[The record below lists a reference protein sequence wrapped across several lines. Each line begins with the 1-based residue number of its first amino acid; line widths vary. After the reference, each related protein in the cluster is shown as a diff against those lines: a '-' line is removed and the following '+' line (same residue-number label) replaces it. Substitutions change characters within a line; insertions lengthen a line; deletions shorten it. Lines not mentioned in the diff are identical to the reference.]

1 MLPTVDF
8 DSSPAVAD
16 FVAAKFEALY
26 PAADT
31 ALLRRLF
38 RDVDDLF
45 AGRTP
50 GYAAIDLKY
59 HNLRHTLM
67 ATVCMSLL
75 LEGQHAA
82 AGGREMGPRA
92 FELGIAGVLL
102 HDTGYLKASNDT
114 SGTGAKYT
122 FCHIGRS
129 CTFAAS
135 YLRDL
140 GAAEPEIESVVS
152 AIYCTGPK
160 SDIGRLQFPDHVSR
174 TIGCSLATADYLAQL
189 ADPRYPDKLG
199 ELFAEF
205 SESDDFTHV
214 PLAERAFKSEEDL
227 VRRTPGF
234 WTHFVKPKLESDF
247 QGVYR
252 FLERPLNSGR
262 NDYLDAVEE
271 NFAAI
276 NRRIAAARPAAT

>member
-1 MLPTVDF
+1 MLPNVDF
-8 DSSPAVAD
+8 DSPPAVAD
-16 FVAAKFEALY
+16 FVVAKFEALY

-31 ALLRRLF
+31 ALLQRLF

-67 ATVCMSLL
+67 ATACMALL
-75 LEGQHAA
+75 LEGQRTAD
-82 AGGREMGPRA
+82 GGSDLGPRA

-135 YLRDL
+135 YLRGL
-140 GAAEPEIESVVS
+140 GATELEIESVVS

-160 SDIGRLQFPDHVSR
+160 SEIFRLQFRDQVSR

-199 ELFAEF
+199 ELYAEF
-205 SESDDFTHV
+205 SESDDFTNV
-214 PLAERAFKSEEDL
+214 PIAERAFKSEADL

-234 WTHFVKPKLESDF
+234 WTHFVKPKLEKEF

-262 NDYLDAVEE
+262 NDYIEAVEE
-271 NFAAI
+271 NFAKI
-276 NRRIAAARPAAT
+276 NRRIDRTGAAAS

>member
-1 MLPTVDF
+1 MLPNVDF

-16 FVAAKFEALY
+16 FVGAKFEALY
-26 PAADT
+26 PATDQV
-31 ALLRRLF
+31 LLRRLF

-67 ATVCMSLL
+67 ATACMALL
-75 LEGQHAA
+75 LEGQRNTGADDLEP
-82 AGGREMGPRA
+82 RE
-92 FELGIAGVLL
+92 FELAIAGVLL

-114 SGTGAKYT
+114 AGTGAKYT

-135 YLRDL
+135 YLRGI
-140 GAAEPEIESVVS
+140 GATEAEIESVVS

-160 SDIGRLQFPDHVSR
+160 SEIGRLHFRDQVSR
-174 TIGCSLATADYLAQL
+174 IVGCSLATADYLAQL

-199 ELFAEF
+199 ELYAEF
-205 SESDDFTHV
+205 SESDDFTNV
-214 PLAERAFKSEEDL
+214 PLAERAFKSEVDL
-227 VRRTPGF
+227 IRRTPGF
-234 WTHFVKPKLESDF
+234 WTHFVKPKLEKDF

-262 NDYLDAVEE
+262 NDYIDAVEE
-271 NFAAI
+271 NFAI
-276 NRRIAAARPAAT
+276 ITRRIAETGAAVP

>member
-1 MLPTVDF
+1 MLPNVDF
-8 DSSPAVAD
+8 DSSSAVAD
-16 FVAAKFEALY
+16 FAGAIFEGLY
-26 PAADT
+26 PATDQS
-31 ALLRRLF
+31 LLRRLF

-67 ATVCMSLL
+67 ATACMALL
-75 LEGQHAA
+75 LQGQHAA
-82 AGGREMGPRA
+82 GVRGLGPRE
-92 FELGIAGVLL
+92 FELAIAGVLL

-129 CTFAAS
+129 CTFAAA
-135 YLRDL
+135 YLRGI
-140 GAAEPEIESVVS
+140 GATEAEIESVVS

-160 SDIGRLQFPDHVSR
+160 SEIGRLHFRDDVSR
-174 TIGCSLATADYLAQL
+174 TVGCSLATADYLAQL

-199 ELFAEF
+199 ELYAEF
-205 SESDDFTHV
+205 SESDDFTNV
-214 PLAERAFKSEEDL
+214 PLAQRAFKSEDDL

-234 WTHFVKPKLESDF
+234 WTHFVKPKLEGDF

-262 NDYLDAVEE
+262 NVYLEAVEG

-276 NRRIAAARPAAT
+276 NRRISGTGAAAH